1 VVRRGRQFGDLGV
14 PENERKS
21 KGVKQAWAGR
31 FHKEGQRRNHVML
44 KREHVDGVGGPGRV
58 RAATGI
64 GSKSRLPV
72 GCRRYQ
78 AKSAIG
84 LPSPI
89 KEGADHPA
97 PRIPLRQRRHGI
109 GRVVF
114 EEGHKI
120 VQIEPFPG
128 P

>member
-1 VVRRGRQFGDLGV
+1 MSGSPKASNKRG
-14 PENERKS
+14 P
-21 KGVKQAWAGR
+21 AGFTKR
-31 FHKEGQRRNHVML
+31 VSVEIMSCS

-120 VQIEPFPG
+120 VQ
-128 P
+128 